1 MIDIEIENTEECF
14 VQMWRLI
21 RRSRRVMR
29 LNCKHFCIRRILQLW
44 FDGQANNEFIWQ
56 VCNMCGQCGWDKLP
70 SPSLYPRQHRE
81 FLRAVVAAR
90 LGISYYQVSSAL
102 CNQFIRRN
110 LIAVRS
116 LQQCTINSFEED

>member
-14 VQMWRLI
+14 VQLWRLI

-81 FLRAVVAAR
+81 FLRAVVAVR
-90 LGISYYQVSSAL
+90 LGISFYQV
-102 CNQFIRRN
+102 N
-110 LIAVRS
+110 LRAIDRAYSKVF
-116 LQQCTINSFEED
+116 INSTPINVNKKKRQ

>member
-14 VQMWRLI
+14 VQLWRLI

-56 VCNMCGQCGWDKLP
+56 VCNMCGQCGWDRLP

-90 LGISYYQVSSAL
+90 LGISYYQV
-102 CNQFIRRN
+102 N
-110 LIAVRS
+110 LRAIDRAYSKVF
-116 LQQCTINSFEED
+116 INSTPINVNKKKRQ

>member
-14 VQMWRLI
+14 VQLWRLI

-90 LGISYYQVSSAL
+90 LGISYYQV
-102 CNQFIRRN
+102 N
-110 LIAVRS
+110 LRAIDKAYSKVF
-116 LQQCTINSFEED
+116 INSTPINVNKKKRQ

>member
-14 VQMWRLI
+14 EQLWRLI

-56 VCNMCGQCGWDKLP
+56 VCNMCGQCGWDRLP

-90 LGISYYQVSSAL
+90 LGISYYQV
-102 CNQFIRRN
+102 N
-110 LIAVRS
+110 LRAIDRAYSKVF
-116 LQQCTINSFEED
+116 INSTPINVNKKKRQ

>member
-1 MIDIEIENTEECF
+1 MIDIEIENSEECF
-14 VQMWRLI
+14 VQLWRLI

-56 VCNMCGQCGWDKLP
+56 VCNMCGQCGWDRLP

-81 FLRAVVAAR
+81 FLRAVVAVR
-90 LGISYYQVSSAL
+90 LGISFYQV
-102 CNQFIRRN
+102 N
-110 LIAVRS
+110 LRAIDKAYSKVF
-116 LQQCTINSFEED
+116 INSTPINVNKKKRQ

>member
-14 VQMWRLI
+14 VQLWRLI

-56 VCNMCGQCGWDKLP
+56 VCNMCGQCGWDRLP

-81 FLRAVVAAR
+81 FLRAVVAVR
-90 LGISYYQVSSAL
+90 LGISYYQV
-102 CNQFIRRN
+102 N
-110 LIAVRS
+110 LRAIDKAYSKVF
-116 LQQCTINSFEED
+116 INSTPINVNKKKRQ

>member
-14 VQMWRLI
+14 VQLWRLI

-29 LNCKHFCIRRILQLW
+29 LNCKHFCIRRMLQLW

-90 LGISYYQVSSAL
+90 LGISYYQV
-102 CNQFIRRN
+102 N
-110 LIAVRS
+110 LRAIDRAYSKVF
-116 LQQCTINSFEED
+116 INSTPINVNKKKRQ

>member
-14 VQMWRLI
+14 VQLWRLI
-21 RRSRRVMR
+21 GRSRRVMR

-56 VCNMCGQCGWDKLP
+56 VCNMCGQCGWDRLP

-90 LGISYYQVSSAL
+90 LGISYYQV
-102 CNQFIRRN
+102 N
-110 LIAVRS
+110 LRAIDRAYSKVF
-116 LQQCTINSFEED
+116 INSTPINVNKKKRQ

>member
-14 VQMWRLI
+14 VQLWRLI

-29 LNCKHFCIRRILQLW
+29 LNCKHFCIRRMLQLW

-56 VCNMCGQCGWDKLP
+56 VCNMCGQCGWDRLP

-90 LGISYYQVSSAL
+90 LGISYYQV
-102 CNQFIRRN
+102 N
-110 LIAVRS
+110 LRAIDRAYSKVF
-116 LQQCTINSFEED
+116 INSTPINVNKKKRQ

>member
-14 VQMWRLI
+14 VQLWRLI

-56 VCNMCGQCGWDKLP
+56 VCNMCGQCGWDRLP

-81 FLRAVVAAR
+81 FLRAVVAVR
-90 LGISYYQVSSAL
+90 LGISYYQV
-102 CNQFIRRN
+102 N
-110 LIAVRS
+110 LRAIDRAYSKVF
-116 LQQCTINSFEED
+116 INSTPINVNKKKRQ

>member
-14 VQMWRLI
+14 VQLWRLI

-56 VCNMCGQCGWDKLP
+56 VCNMCGQCGWDRLP

-81 FLRAVVAAR
+81 FLRAVVAVR
-90 LGISYYQVSSAL
+90 LGISFYQV
-102 CNQFIRRN
+102 N
-110 LIAVRS
+110 LRAIDRAYSKVF
-116 LQQCTINSFEED
+116 INSTPINVNKKKRQ

>member
-14 VQMWRLI
+14 VQLWRLI

-56 VCNMCGQCGWDKLP
+56 VCNMCEQCGWDRLP

-90 LGISYYQVSSAL
+90 LGISYYQV
-102 CNQFIRRN
+102 N
-110 LIAVRS
+110 LRAIDRAYSKVF
-116 LQQCTINSFEED
+116 INSTPINVNKKKRQ

>member
-1 MIDIEIENTEECF
+1 MIDIEIENTEEGF
-14 VQMWRLI
+14 VQLWRLI

-81 FLRAVVAAR
+81 FLRAVVAVR
-90 LGISYYQVSSAL
+90 LGISFYQV
-102 CNQFIRRN
+102 N
-110 LIAVRS
+110 LRAIDKAYSKVF
-116 LQQCTINSFEED
+116 INSTPINVNKKKRQ

>member
-14 VQMWRLI
+14 VQLWRLI

-56 VCNMCGQCGWDKLP
+56 VCNMCGQCGWDRLP

-81 FLRAVVAAR
+81 FLRAVVAVR
-90 LGISYYQVSSAL
+90 LGISFYQV
-102 CNQFIRRN
+102 N
-110 LIAVRS
+110 LRAIDKAYSKVF
-116 LQQCTINSFEED
+116 INSTPINVNKKKRQ

>member
-14 VQMWRLI
+14 VQLWRLI

-56 VCNMCGQCGWDKLP
+56 VCNMCGQCGWDRLP

-90 LGISYYQVSSAL
+90 LGISYYQV
-102 CNQFIRRN
+102 N
-110 LIAVRS
+110 LRAIDKAYSKVF
-116 LQQCTINSFEED
+116 INSTPINVNKKKRQ

>member
-14 VQMWRLI
+14 EQLWRLI

-90 LGISYYQVSSAL
+90 LGISYYQV
-102 CNQFIRRN
+102 N
-110 LIAVRS
+110 LRAIDRAYSKVF
-116 LQQCTINSFEED
+116 INSTPINVNKKKRQ

>member
-14 VQMWRLI
+14 VQLWRLI

-90 LGISYYQVSSAL
+90 LGISFYQV
-102 CNQFIRRN
+102 N
-110 LIAVRS
+110 LRAIDKAYSKVF
-116 LQQCTINSFEED
+116 INSTPINVNKKKRQ

>member
-14 VQMWRLI
+14 VQLWRLI

-81 FLRAVVAAR
+81 FLRAVVAVR
-90 LGISYYQVSSAL
+90 LGISYYQV
-102 CNQFIRRN
+102 N
-110 LIAVRS
+110 LRAIDRAYSKVF
-116 LQQCTINSFEED
+116 INSTPINVNKKKRQ

>member
-14 VQMWRLI
+14 VQLWRLI

-90 LGISYYQVSSAL
+90 LGISFYQV
-102 CNQFIRRN
+102 N
-110 LIAVRS
+110 LRAIDRAYSKVF
-116 LQQCTINSFEED
+116 INSTPINVNKKKRQ

>member
-14 VQMWRLI
+14 VQLWRLI

-56 VCNMCGQCGWDKLP
+56 VCNMCGQCGWDRLP

-81 FLRAVVAAR
+81 FLRAVVAVR
-90 LGISYYQVSSAL
+90 LGTSYYQV
-102 CNQFIRRN
+102 N
-110 LIAVRS
+110 LRAIDRAYSKVF
-116 LQQCTINSFEED
+116 INSTPINVNKKKRQ

>member
-14 VQMWRLI
+14 VQLWRLI

-90 LGISYYQVSSAL
+90 LGISYYQV
-102 CNQFIRRN
+102 N
-110 LIAVRS
+110 LRAIDRAYSKVF
-116 LQQCTINSFEED
+116 INSTPINVNKKKRQ

>member
-14 VQMWRLI
+14 VQLWRLI

-81 FLRAVVAAR
+81 FLRAVVAVR
-90 LGISYYQVSSAL
+90 LGISFYQV
-102 CNQFIRRN
+102 N
-110 LIAVRS
+110 LRAIDKAYSKVF
-116 LQQCTINSFEED
+116 INSTPINVNKKKRQ